1 MLIIFL
7 ILVTGIGYFTQNWIL
22 ALTTGAAH
30 TSHLLQDMRAYQV
43 RILGYSL
50 ISRYL
55 RAFEQLDFCMSKP
68 S

>member
-1 MLIIFL
+1 MGL
-7 ILVTGIGYFTQNWIL
+7 GIFTQNWIL

-55 RAFEQLDFCMSKP
+55 RAFEQLDFCGSKP

>member
-1 MLIIFL
+1 
-7 ILVTGIGYFTQNWIL
+7 
-22 ALTTGAAH
+22 
-30 TSHLLQDMRAYQV
+30 MRANQV

-55 RAFEQLDFCMSKP
+55 RAFEQLDFCRSKP

>member
-1 MLIIFL
+1 L

-30 TSHLLQDMRAYQV
+30 ASHLLQDMRANQV

-50 ISRYL
+50 ISRYFC
-55 RAFEQLDFCMSKP
+55 AFEQLDFCGSKP